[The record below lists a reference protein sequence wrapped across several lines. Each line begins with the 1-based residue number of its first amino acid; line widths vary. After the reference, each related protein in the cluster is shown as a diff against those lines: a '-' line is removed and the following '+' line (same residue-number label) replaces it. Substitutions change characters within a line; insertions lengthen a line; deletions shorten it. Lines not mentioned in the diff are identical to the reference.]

1 MNATVEVESLER
13 EILFLYKTLA
23 DYGYFMGDMAPR
35 VMPWRV
41 FGDDRGAVLLKD
53 AEPWLTE
60 GSLLLA
66 LTVLWGERDRAH
78 SIDGVEAA
86 KITSMIEALRSH
98 SERTAEIAAVIDMVR
113 HEQDDDVVVRR
124 SQSLYRKYVV
134 GYLKDLAARAA
145 DNAQSSDD
153 RAQ

>member
-1 MNATVEVESLER
+1 MKATVEVESLER

-41 FGDDRGAVLLKD
+41 FGDDRGGMLLED
-53 AEPWLTE
+53 AEPWLIE

-66 LTVLWGERDRAH
+66 LTVLWGERDHAH

-86 KITSMIEALRSH
+86 RIISMIEALRSR

-124 SQSLYRKYVV
+124 SQSLFQKYVV
-134 GYLKDLAARAA
+134 GYLKSLAALAEG
-145 DNAQSSDD
+145 NSQSSDG